1 LYTPLVRTVEQPVRR
16 RARTRRGSVERK
28 GRRYFIAG
36 REKVGAVRKRGGKKL
51 DGGEMRE

>member
-16 RARTRRGSVERK
+16 RARRGSVERK

-36 REKVGAVRKRGGKKL
+36 REKVGAVRKRGKKL